1 MKRSGID
8 SLWFLLLGSAAFLAF
23 GFLQSKASF
32 PLMDFKVVYY
42 SAQCLLHHCDPY
54 SQSDVLRLYAQHADI
69 SSASATDRLVLSG
82 NPYLPSEFSFTFLF
96 GLMPFGPAQLLWLVL
111 IAGGFILG
119 SFAVWDLSSDHA
131 PEIAAILLCFCLAN
145 SGSVIYFGNPAG
157 VAVPLCILAVWCFFR
172 ERFVNWGILCLAIS
186 LVLKPQDAGLIWLFF
201 LLSGGTYR
209 RRALQTL
216 ALVVVLSLPATLWIT
231 HVSPHWIQELGSIE
245 RQFFGRGGI
254 NNPNGAHGT
263 LAITS
268 LQPIFSYFWD
278 SPRIYH
284 LLTGVVCAP
293 LLIVWVIVTLTS
305 RPSRAKTY
313 FALASI
319 AVLSLLPVYHR
330 QYDAKIIILT
340 IPALAMLWSEGG
352 STRWIALLVSM
363 QGYLLNADIAWAIFV
378 AHLVKSH
385 LLRMNEAGSFGPT
398 MTPVMNFPAPI
409 SLLIMGVFYL
419 WIYTRGAYRSSK
431 LEPSASP
438 SGKSVG
444 GS

>member
-1 MKRSGID
+1 MKRSRID
-8 SLWFLLLGSAAFLAF
+8 CMYFLLLGSAAFLIL
-23 GFLQSKASF
+23 GFLQSKAGF

-42 SAQCLLHHCDPY
+42 SARCLLHHCDPY

-96 GLMPFGPAQLLWLVL
+96 GLMPFGPAQVLWLVL
-111 IAGGFILG
+111 IAGGYILG

-145 SGSVIYFGNPAG
+145 SGSVIYFGNRAG
-157 VAVPLCILAVWCFFR
+157 VAVPLCILAVWCFLR
-172 ERFVNWGILCLAIS
+172 ERFVNWGILCLAFS

-216 ALVVVLSLPATLWIT
+216 ALVVALSLPATLWIT
-231 HVSPHWIQELGSIE
+231 YVSPHWLQELRSME
-245 RQFFGRGGI
+245 EQFFGHSGI

-284 LLTGVVCAP
+284 LLTCIVCAP
-293 LLIVWVIVTLTS
+293 LLIVWGIVTLKS

-313 FALASI
+313 LGLASI
-319 AVLSLLPVYHR
+319 SVLSLLPVYHR

-340 IPALAMLWSEGG
+340 IPALAMLWDEGG
-352 STRWIALLVSM
+352 STRWMALLVSL
-363 QGYLLNADIAWAIFV
+363 QGYLLTADLAWTLFV
-378 AHLVKSH
+378 AHLVKRH
-385 LLRMNEAGSFGPT
+385 LLQMNEAGSFGPE
-398 MTPVMNFPAPI
+398 MTPVMNFPVPI
-409 SLLIMGVFYL
+409 SLLVMGVFYL
-419 WIYTRGAYRSSK
+419 WTYTRRACSRSE
-431 LEPSASP
+431 LERPS
-438 SGKSVG
+438 VLQR
-444 GS
+444 

>member
-1 MKRSGID
+1 MKRSRID
-8 SLWFLLLGSAAFLAF
+8 SICLLLLGSAAFLAF
-23 GFLQSKASF
+23 GFLQSKAGF
-32 PLMDFKVVYY
+32 PLMDFRVVYY
-42 SAQCLLHHCDPY
+42 SAQCLLHHGDPY
-54 SQSDVLRLYAQHADI
+54 NQNEVLQLYAQHADI
-69 SSASATDRLVLSG
+69 STASFTDRLVLGG

-96 GLMPFGPAQLLWLVL
+96 GLMPFGLAQFLWLLL

-157 VAVPLCILAVWCFFR
+157 VAVPLCILSVWCFLR
-172 ERFVNWGILCLAIS
+172 ERFIPWGVLCLSVS
-186 LVLKPQDAGLIWLFF
+186 LILKPQDAGLIWLFF
-201 LLSGGTYR
+201 LLSGGLYR

-216 ALVVVLSLPATLWIT
+216 ALVGALSLPATLWIT
-231 HVSPHWIQELGSIE
+231 QVSPHWLRELRSIE
-245 RQFFGRGGI
+245 QQFFEHGGI

-278 SPRIYH
+278 NPRIYH

-293 LLIVWVIVTLTS
+293 LLVVWVIVTLKS

-313 FALASI
+313 YALAAI

-330 QYDAKIIILT
+330 QYDAKIIVLT
-340 IPALAMLWSEGG
+340 IPALAMLWREGG
-352 STRWIALLVSM
+352 STRWVALLVSL
-363 QGYLLNADIAWAIFV
+363 QGYLLTADLAWTIFV
-378 AHLVKSH
+378 SYLLKGH
-385 LLRMNEAGSFGPT
+385 LLQMNEAGNFGPK
-398 MTPVMNFPAPI
+398 MTPVMNFPVPI

-419 WIYTRGAYRSSK
+419 WVYTRRAYSGSE
-431 LEPSASP
+431 LE
-438 SGKSVG
+438 G
-444 GS
+444 